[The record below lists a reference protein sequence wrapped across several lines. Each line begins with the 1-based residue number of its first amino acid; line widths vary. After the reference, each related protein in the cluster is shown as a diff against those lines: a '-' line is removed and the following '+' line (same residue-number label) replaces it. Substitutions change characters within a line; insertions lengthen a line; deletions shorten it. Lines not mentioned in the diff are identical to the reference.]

1 MKYRLT
7 TLENGIR
14 VITSE
19 RPEIESVSLGVWVK
33 TGSAYE
39 DESVNGIS
47 HFLEHM
53 VFKGSAK
60 RNLVQ
65 ISEDI
70 EDVGGQ
76 INAYTSREFTS
87 FYAKM
92 LKNDAELA
100 IDVIGDFLMNPTFP
114 EDELAKEREVV
125 VQEIKQSIDTPD
137 DIIFDHLQSAAFPDQ
152 AIGRTIL
159 GPAEKVRSFTADTL
173 RRYMQTNYGGENI
186 VIGAV
191 GKINHD
197 DFVRMVSQRFSGMQK
212 NVFFTPSS
220 QNYVGGFSAESR
232 DIEQAHV
239 ILGFKTF
246 PYYDKHYYPCML
258 LSNILG
264 GGTSSRLFQE
274 VREKRGLVYTVYSF
288 ANSHTQNGLL
298 GIYASTG
305 QAELPQLLPVVCD
318 EIKKICNDLVDV
330 KELNRAKTQ
339 MRAGML
345 MALESS
351 TSVAEVLARQM
362 LIYGRVLSIQ
372 EMIDMI
378 DSVTIDDIR
387 DTAGRIFS
395 SVPCY
400 NLVGAIENK
409 DAPSYEDIKAILAR

>member
-1 MKYRLT
+1 MKYTLT

-19 RPEIESVSLGVWVK
+19 RPDIESVSLGVWVK

-39 DESVNGIS
+39 EESINGIS

-100 IDVIGDFLMNPTFP
+100 VDVIADFLMHPTFP
-114 EDELAKEREVV
+114 ENELVKEREVV

-137 DIIFDHLQSAAFPDQ
+137 DIIFDYLQASAFPGQ

-159 GPAEKVRSFTADTL
+159 GPADKVRTFSADTL
-173 RRYMQTNYGGENI
+173 RRYMQTNYAGENM
-186 VIGAV
+186 VVCAV
-191 GKINHD
+191 GNISHTE
-197 DFVRMVSQRFSGMQK
+197 FVRMVKERFAGLQK
-212 NVFFTPSS
+212 RASFVPFA
-220 QNYVGGFSAESR
+220 QDYVGGSFSESR

-239 ILGFKTF
+239 VLGFKTF
-246 PYYDKHYYPCML
+246 PYYDKRYYPCML

-274 VREKRGLVYTVYSF
+274 IREKRGLVYTVYSF
-288 ANSHTQNGLL
+288 ANSHTQSGLM
-298 GIYASTG
+298 GIYAGS
-305 QAELPQLLPVVCD
+305 ACCL
-318 EIKKICNDLVDV
+318 
-330 KELNRAKTQ
+330 
-339 MRAGML
+339 
-345 MALESS
+345 
-351 TSVAEVLARQM
+351 
-362 LIYGRVLSIQ
+362 
-372 EMIDMI
+372 
-378 DSVTIDDIR
+378 
-387 DTAGRIFS
+387 S
-395 SVPCY
+395 SVMKFAKSAMIWLMP
-400 NLVGAIENK
+400 K
-409 DAPSYEDIKAILAR
+409 S